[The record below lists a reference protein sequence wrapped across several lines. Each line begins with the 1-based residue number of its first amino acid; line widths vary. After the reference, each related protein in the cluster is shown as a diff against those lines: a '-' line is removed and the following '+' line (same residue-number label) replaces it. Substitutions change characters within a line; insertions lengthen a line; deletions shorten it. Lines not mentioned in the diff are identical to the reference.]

1 MRIFR
6 TAPWWCAAMHVVAGI
21 GAVTL
26 LRGGSE
32 AVPDIRER
40 VAYMARYPE
49 RWRTGWILWMLA
61 ALTLLAFYAWWG
73 DRIGKLWPVAIA
85 AIGLACDWSGESIF
99 IACIPRP
106 DSRLYRTAALL
117 TGGAGNGL
125 YTIAAIALT
134 RATKDLPWRA
144 LAWCAWI
151 GGIGLTIATIAGSDA
166 GVMITSALLM
176 VAFIPWV
183 MIAGRKMS

>member
-1 MRIFR
+1 MALGAISGGFSG
-6 TAPWWCAAMHVVAGI
+6 AHVAQKI
-21 GAVTL
+21 
-26 LRGGSE
+26 
-32 AVPDIRER
+32 PHR
-40 VAYMARYPE
+40 VVHR
-49 RWRTGWILWMLA
+49 
-61 ALTLLAFYAWWG
+61 
-73 DRIGKLWPVAIA
+73 AIA

-134 RATKDLPWRA
+134 RATQNLPWRA